1 MYLNLVQLAES
12 FGVTEKVVQDWIN
25 NEGLPHTP
33 DRGRLLFDRAQ
44 VTQWAAERGLAT
56 QAGYLANTTT
66 PAFATG
72 WQLEPLLRAGHV
84 WRDLAAAEV
93 PGVLERIVNALPG
106 TTPPGRQLLVQR
118 LRAPGGG
125 TMAPGGGG
133 FALPH
138 PATRV
143 TLGRDSG
150 IVALL
155 LLRDGV
161 ALPEPPA
168 DGVPVTR
175 LLFFIAPSPRSH
187 LDLLGRLSRLISRG
201 KLKEVLGQGGS
212 DEDIYF
218 AAAALDVEAAGREA
232 HR

>member
-12 FGVTEKVVQDWIN
+12 FGVTEKVVQDWIS

-56 QAGYLANTTT
+56 QAGFLANTTT

-72 WQLEPLLRAGHV
+72 WMLEPLLRAGRI

-93 PGVLERIVNALPG
+93 PETLARIVHALPG
-106 TTPPGRQLLVQR
+106 TTPPVRQLLVQR
-118 LRAPGGG
+118 LRAPGGV
-125 TMAPGGGG
+125 TVAPVGGG

-138 PATRV
+138 PATRI

-155 LLRDGV
+155 LLREGMV
-161 ALPEPPA
+161 MPEPPA
-168 DGVPVTR
+168 DGVPLTR

-201 KLKEVLGQGGS
+201 KLKEVLGSNGS
-212 DEDIYF
+212 DEDLYL
-218 AAAALDVEAAGREA
+218 AAGALDAETGREA
-232 HR
+232 TK